1 MINTNSLG
9 EMITHCIKAHT
20 SWRRRATEAP
30 SSVTEHKQRHLHRAY
45 LLLETDYDEMSGWE
59 HTNTI
64 QELFPKP
71 GKIFAPENFFPA
83 HRLKTKESSLCL

>member
-1 MINTNSLG
+1 MNFSMINTNSSG
-9 EMITHCIKAHT
+9 EMITHCIKART

-30 SSVTEHKQRHLHRAY
+30 SAVIEHKQLVDQQQ
-45 LLLETDYDEMSGWE
+45 LLETGYDEMSGWE

-71 GKIFAPENFFPA
+71 GKPFAPENFFPA
-83 HRLKTKESSLCL
+83 H